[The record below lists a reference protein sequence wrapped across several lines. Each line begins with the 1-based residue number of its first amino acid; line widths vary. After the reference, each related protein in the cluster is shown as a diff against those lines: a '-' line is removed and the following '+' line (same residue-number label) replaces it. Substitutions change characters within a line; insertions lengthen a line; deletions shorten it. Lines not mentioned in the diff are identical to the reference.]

1 MSEPAGLKIAQLGDA
16 QKYSQKYV
24 LSTRVNSM
32 DFLYVIGS
40 GNDDDIHKIG
50 ISNSPNR
57 RLEQIKRNYDVPN
70 AFIIETMDVSTRG
83 EVFAIEN
90 ALHAKFD
97 LYQSNKYEGREWFK
111 LNKKQLNQLVEMY
124 REESNAFAQATA
136 YYGIID
142 ERLKLHDKAQEM
154 EAARQMQI
162 THNRRHGKKYDT
174 RPQGYL
180 KRYNDLGVKM
190 SSGVLAERFSFESY
204 EHPILEI
211 VRDITS
217 EIRSEVASLTKGYWW
232 KVGAGGM
239 IAGMLVAGVS
249 NSPNI
254 SPVAWL
260 TAGVGAI
267 GGGMTTAVRT
277 QKEADQAKSELM
289 AEAKRRYPL
298 QVDKKLFAIVDQK
311 EKQSFLVQGFKE
323 GTPRLRNQ
331 PVVLPSVPKPDS
343 THMKKRYRSKSY
355 FPVTATAVTAAAA
368 LVFNSAFLPAEN
380 RTSASGSGFS
390 IASATSPALLC
401 DA

>member
-1 MSEPAGLKIAQLGDA
+1 MGCSGGGLSGRWAGALQFLVGVRDEIAQLGDA

-217 EIRSEVASLTKGYWW
+217 EIRSEVVSLTKGYWW

-289 AEAKRRYPL
+289 AEAK
-298 QVDKKLFAIVDQK
+298 
-311 EKQSFLVQGFKE
+311 
-323 GTPRLRNQ
+323 
-331 PVVLPSVPKPDS
+331 
-343 THMKKRYRSKSY
+343 
-355 FPVTATAVTAAAA
+355 
-368 LVFNSAFLPAEN
+368 
-380 RTSASGSGFS
+380 
-390 IASATSPALLC
+390 
-401 DA
+401 